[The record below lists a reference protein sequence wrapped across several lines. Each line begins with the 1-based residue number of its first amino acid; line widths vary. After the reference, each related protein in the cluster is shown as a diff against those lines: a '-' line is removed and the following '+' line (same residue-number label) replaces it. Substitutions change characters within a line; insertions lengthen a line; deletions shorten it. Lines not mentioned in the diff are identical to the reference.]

1 MLALLH
7 DACAITTKAN
17 MTCNQNTN
25 RANGTDRK
33 MTIAEYLIQQLA
45 KQGAS
50 LSLAKVAKGLGYENA
65 SAIRM
70 FVASE
75 IRIPLDIVLPFARI
89 LKVPFPPLY
98 RMAMEQFGENMTEI
112 AAELFDGPTDAAAS
126 PQQINDGA
134 VDIEAASTNHLLDS
148 QRSQGA
154 PAMVEI
160 NFSVPVEFCLQF
172 VIEAARQGLGLNDFF
187 LLVFQTFPGR
197 LPAIR

>member
-1 MLALLH
+1 
-7 DACAITTKAN
+7 
-17 MTCNQNTN
+17 
-25 RANGTDRK
+25 
-33 MTIAEYLIQQLA
+33 MTIAEYLIEQLA
-45 KQGAS
+45 KQGES
-50 LSLAKVAKGLGYENA
+50 LSLAKLAKGLGYENA
-65 SAIRM
+65 KVLRL

-75 IRIPLDIVLPFARI
+75 LRIPLDIVLPLARI

-126 PQQINDGA
+126 PQQIKDGA
-134 VDIEAASTNHLLDS
+134 VNIEAASAIHLLDR
-148 QRSQGA
+148 QRSAELVSSLNEGA

-160 NFSVPVEFCLQF
+160 NFCVPVEICLQF